1 MKRLV
6 KWLLG
11 IIVVLAIG
19 GWGWLHQA
27 TYQPSRPAQQVAA
40 QAKQTRQVTI
50 FPARHSQLTVVL
62 YPGALVKP
70 AAYSIWA
77 QQVAKQG
84 YTVKI
89 VHFPLNLAIFKPQV
103 VQQVVGKHEKY
114 VIGGHSLGGAMAARA
129 VHQHH
134 PRNLKGVFFLASYP
148 DAKGRLDHQR
158 LPVLSIVGS
167 RDGVLKWDRYRQGKH
182 YLPKMTRYVVIKGG
196 NHGNFGSYGHQQ
208 GDRTA
213 TITNA
218 TQQRLIAQELVA
230 WLQQIK

>member
-1 MKRLV
+1 MKRFV
-6 KWLLG
+6 KWLFGLV
-11 IIVVLAIG
+11 VVLVIG
-19 GWGWLHQA
+19 GGIWLHHA
-27 TYQPSRPAQQVAA
+27 TYQPSNAA
-40 QAKQTRQVTI
+40 QKVATQAQNSHQVTT
-50 FPARHSQLTVVL
+50 FPARHSRLTVVV

-77 QQVAKQG
+77 QQIAKQG

-89 VHFPLNLAIFKPQV
+89 VHFPLNLAIFKPQA
-103 VQQVVGKHEKY
+103 VQQVVGKHEPY

-129 VHQHH
+129 VHQHQ
-134 PRNLKGVFFLASYP
+134 PRNLRGVFFLASYP
-148 DAKGRLDHQR
+148 DAKGRLDHQA

-167 RDGVLKWDRYRQGKH
+167 QDGVLKWARYRQGKH
-182 YLPKMTRYVVIKGG
+182 YLPANTKYVVIKGG
-196 NHGNFGSYGHQQ
+196 NHGNFGSYGHQH

-218 TQQRLIAQELVA
+218 TQQRLIAQELVE